1 MKKYRLFALVLVVS
15 IMTTLLLPF
24 QSLALEPTEFHG
36 KNAILVDANYDEI
49 LYEVGG
55 HDKVYPASITKVMT
69 ALLTLEAIESGK
81 LTAQTQITASATA
94 ATIPKGSSTANIKAG
109 EVLTVEQLLYC
120 LLLPSANEAAQILA
134 ETVGGD
140 IDTFVG
146 MMNDKAKELGC
157 ENTHFANPH
166 GFHDPD
172 HYTTPYDI
180 TLFMKAAM
188 EYDLFQKIVTS
199 PNYTIPAT
207 NLSEQ
212 RTVRNTN
219 ALTSNWTYTG
229 YLYTPGTG
237 GKTGSTDEAGK
248 CLVETAKKGDTYLIS
263 VVMGEPEKV
272 TLADGTE
279 VVAQF
284 YDTIQLLNWGFEN
297 FQRTVISED
306 SEVVAKVNVTLSTQS
321 DQVMVRPSGSIARTL
336 PKDVKVDEMEKV
348 INLFNDTV
356 EAPVEQ
362 GQVLGTMVLKYQGE
376 EYGTLDL
383 IADSSVER
391 SELLYRLDR
400 IQKFFQN
407 WWVKLLLVIV
417 VVAVVALLLRIF
429 VFSKRHRYAGAG
441 ASRRGRYSG
450 RRRR

>member
-1 MKKYRLFALVLVVS
+1 MLVVS

-24 QSLALEPTEFHG
+24 QSLALEPPEFHG
-36 KNAILVDANYDEI
+36 KNAILVDANYDEV

-263 VVMGEPEKV
+263 VVMGEPEK
-272 TLADGTE
+272 LPWPM
-279 VVAQF
+279 AQR
-284 YDTIQLLNWGFEN
+284 WW
-297 FQRTVISED
+297 
-306 SEVVAKVNVTLSTQS
+306 
-321 DQVMVRPSGSIARTL
+321 PSSMI
-336 PKDVKVDEMEKV
+336 P
-348 INLFNDTV
+348 
-356 EAPVEQ
+356 
-362 GQVLGTMVLKYQGE
+362 
-376 EYGTLDL
+376 
-383 IADSSVER
+383 SSC
-391 SELLYRLDR
+391 
-400 IQKFFQN
+400 
-407 WWVKLLLVIV
+407 
-417 VVAVVALLLRIF
+417 
-429 VFSKRHRYAGAG
+429 
-441 ASRRGRYSG
+441 
-450 RRRR
+450 